1 MDPLAGSEVIEGL
14 TDQLEK
20 EAQAIIN
27 EVDELGGA
35 IEAIEKGWIQ
45 NQIAKS
51 AYKYQQTI
59 DDKKQK
65 IIGVNSFIEQEE
77 QMDNLQ
83 KIDEKLISDQI
94 KKVHELK
101 KNRDNNDVESKLSEL
116 NTATNS
122 NDNLMPYIINAVRSQ
137 CTIGEIAD
145 SLRNSFGE
153 FDQR

>member
-1 MDPLAGSEVIEGL
+1 M
-14 TDQLEK
+14 
-20 EAQAIIN
+20 
-27 EVDELGGA
+27 
-35 IEAIEKGWIQ
+35 
-45 NQIAKS
+45 
-51 AYKYQQTI
+51 
-59 DDKKQK
+59 
-65 IIGVNSFIEQEE
+65 
-77 QMDNLQ
+77 
-83 KIDEKLISDQI
+83 ISDQI

-116 NTATNS
+116 NTAANS

>member
-1 MDPLAGSEVIEGL
+1 ME
-14 TDQLEK
+14 T
-20 EAQAIIN
+20 QAIIN
-27 EVDELGGA
+27 EVDNLGGS

-45 NQIAKS
+45 NQIAES
-51 AYKYQQTI
+51 AYIYQQKI
-59 DDKKQK
+59 DNKKQK
-65 IIGVNSFIEQEE
+65 IVGVNSFIEKEE
-77 QMDNLQ
+77 EKKIENLQ

-101 KNRDNNDVESKLSEL
+101 KNRDNNDVKSKLSEL
-116 NTATNS
+116 NDAANS

-145 SLRNSFGE
+145 SLRKCFGE